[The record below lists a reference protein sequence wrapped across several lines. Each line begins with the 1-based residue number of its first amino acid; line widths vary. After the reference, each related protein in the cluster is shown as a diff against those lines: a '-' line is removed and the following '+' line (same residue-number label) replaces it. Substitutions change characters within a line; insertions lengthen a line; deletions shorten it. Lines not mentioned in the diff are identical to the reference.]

1 MARLVRRR
9 GLIPPWR
16 DRQGRFSALK
26 AAALAGCV
34 APGAVVAFWLA
45 TGALGAR
52 PIHTAQLWIGLWT
65 VRFILLALTISPA
78 SVVLNWP
85 RIVTVRRL
93 VGVTAAA
100 YALAHLGL
108 NLAVENFRILH
119 VASEIALRHYLTIG
133 FVALLGLLALAA
145 TSIDGAM
152 RRMGPNWKRLHRLA
166 YPIGALALLH
176 FFIQTKANV
185 GEPVIFS
192 GLFVWLMLWRALP
205 REWQRSG
212 LVFVPLA
219 VASALAAAGIEYA
232 WYDVATHVNAA
243 RVLAANESL
252 RFGLR
257 PAHWVLI
264 CTLAIGAV
272 GSARGIM
279 RGRGRRV
286 AVLRPA

>member
-1 MARLVRRR
+1 M
-9 GLIPPWR
+9 PPWR

-26 AAALAGCV
+26 APTLAGCM

-45 TGALGAR
+45 TEALGAR

-78 SVVLNWP
+78 AVVLDWP
-85 RIVTVRRL
+85 RILTVRRM

-108 NLAVENFRILH
+108 NLAVENFRVLH

-133 FVALLGLLALAA
+133 FVALLGLVALAA
-145 TSIDGAM
+145 TSTDAAV

-185 GEPVIFS
+185 SEPVIFS

-205 REWQRSG
+205 AGWQRSG
-212 LVFVPLA
+212 LVYVPLA
-219 VASALAAAGIEYA
+219 VASAVAAAGIEYA
-232 WYDVATHVNAA
+232 WYDIATHVNAA

-264 CTLAIGAV
+264 WALAIGAI
-272 GSARGIM
+272 GCGRGIM